1 MSLPTGRQDLVGNLV
16 LAGSA
21 ELGMP
26 VGSTIATGASLTS
39 NEFQVPCGASV
50 QYLCDLTSG
59 TATVEIFTYSV
70 TATPGSADD
79 SVTVLTGL
87 PTYVM
92 ADTSETNKYVQVKI
106 TNNSGSNMILEK
118 SAVQVLGLLEAKEQ
132 FAGRGNALVYA
143 VASDHNGNG
152 TGAYVLTNNS

>member
-26 VGSTIATGASLTS
+26 VGSTIATGESLTS
-39 NEFQVPCGASV
+39 NEISVPCGATAM
-50 QYLCDLTSG
+50 YLCDLTSG
-59 TATVEIFTYSV
+59 TATVEIFSFETSG
-70 TATPGSADD
+70 APGSADD

-87 PTYVM
+87 RTYVK
-92 ADTSETNKYVQVKI
+92 ADTSTTNKLVQVKI
-106 TNNSGSNMILEK
+106 TNNSGSNMILEA
-118 SAVQVLGLLEAKEQ
+118 SALQVLGLLEAKEQ
-132 FAGRGNALVYA
+132 FYGRGNALVIG
-143 VASDHNGNG
+143 VASSQNGDG